1 MTETPIASYIHR
13 LDTRLHSRRRNVI
26 IAGSIFTITLL
37 AFFGRG
43 MLGMIANQREIYLFT
58 IIEIF
63 LGLSFLATWIRYE
76 NTISIREFA
85 RVLSNNKEE
94 TA

>member
-13 LDTRLHSRRRNVI
+13 LDIRLQGHRRNVI

-37 AFFGRG
+37 AFFAGG
-43 MLGMIANQREIYLFT
+43 MLGMITNQREIYLFT

-63 LGLSFLATWIRYE
+63 LGLSFLSTWIRYE
-76 NTISIREFA
+76 NTKSIREFA
-85 RVLSNNKEE
+85 RVLSNKKE
-94 TA
+94 AA